1 MPFCTDYAFVRSGV
15 YLLAAVA
22 SIGLTACTT
31 VETTSFRVNP
41 DSQIESAKI
50 AVDADFGKYDRLRA
64 RDMGIFFPQNRQMS
78 VENQQ
83 RMRNVFRGAFI
94 EALSGYEVTGEPG
107 PTTMA
112 VQATLIDLRE
122 ADGATM
128 MNMRSDFRDFA
139 VPGSLVFLMEL
150 RDSSTNRILAQAA
163 DSVRAPLFGG
173 GTPTDW
179 EAVGAAAKR
188 WAALFRTF
196 LDENLDQP

>member
-1 MPFCTDYAFVRSGV
+1 MLDHFTSSVAYTVRNTV
-15 YLLAAVA
+15 LAVA
-22 SIGLTACTT
+22 VVAITGCTT
-31 VETTSFRVNP
+31 VETQSFRVNR

-50 AVDADFGKYDRLRA
+50 AVDADFSKYDRLRA
-64 RDMGIFFPQNRQMS
+64 RDMGIFFPQNRQMT

-83 RMRNVFRGAFI
+83 RMRGIFRSAFI
-94 EALSGYEVTGEPG
+94 AELEGDEISQEPG

-112 VQATLIDLRE
+112 VQATLIDLRQ

-128 MNMRSDFRDFA
+128 MNMRTDFRDFA

-150 RDSSTNRILAQAA
+150 RDSTSNKILAQAG

-179 EAVGAAAKR
+179 DAVDAAAKR
-188 WAALFRTF
+188 WASLFRTF
-196 LDENLDQP
+196 LDENLRQP

>member
-1 MPFCTDYAFVRSGV
+1 MLGHFRSISRTIRNTAMALV
-15 YLLAAVA
+15 VLAMT
-22 SIGLTACTT
+22 GCTT
-31 VETTSFRVNP
+31 VETQSFRVNRN
-41 DSQIESAKI
+41 SQIESAKI
-50 AVDADFGKYDRLRA
+50 AVDADFKKYDRLRA
-64 RDMGIFFPQNRQMS
+64 RDMGIFFPENHQMS
-78 VENQQ
+78 IENQQ
-83 RMRNVFRGAFI
+83 RMRSIFRGAFI
-94 EALSGYEVTGEPG
+94 AELEGYEISQEPG

-150 RDSSTNRILAQAA
+150 RDSSTDRILAQAG

-179 EAVGAAAKR
+179 DAVDDAAKR
-188 WAALFRTF
+188 WASLFRTF
-196 LDENLDQP
+196 LDENLQQP

>member
-1 MPFCTDYAFVRSGV
+1 MPVRPACYSRFRQAATFLA
-15 YLLAAVA
+15 LLP
-22 SIGLTACTT
+22 LTMAACTT
-31 VETTSFRVNP
+31 VETQSFRVNR

-50 AVDADFGKYDRLRA
+50 AVDVDFSKYDRLRA
-64 RDMGIFFPQNRQMS
+64 RDMGIFFPQNRQMT

-83 RMRNVFRGAFI
+83 RMRGIFRSAFI
-94 EALSGYEVTGEPG
+94 AELEGYEISQEPG

-112 VQATLIDLRE
+112 VQATLIDLRQ

-128 MNMRSDFRDFA
+128 MNMRTDFRDFA

-150 RDSSTNRILAQAA
+150 RDSTSNKILAQAG

-179 EAVGAAAKR
+179 DAVDAAAKR
-188 WAALFRTF
+188 WASLFRTF
-196 LDENLDQP
+196 LDENLRQP

>member
-1 MPFCTDYAFVRSGV
+1 
-15 YLLAAVA
+15 
-22 SIGLTACTT
+22 
-31 VETTSFRVNP
+31 
-41 DSQIESAKI
+41 
-50 AVDADFGKYDRLRA
+50 
-64 RDMGIFFPQNRQMS
+64 MGIFFPQNRQMS

-83 RMRNVFRGAFI
+83 RMRDIFRSAFI
-94 EALSGYEVTGEPG
+94 AELQGYDVSQEPG

-150 RDSSTNRILAQAA
+150 RDSSTDRILAQAG

-179 EAVGAAAKR
+179 DAVDAAAKR
-188 WAALFRTF
+188 WASLFRTF
-196 LDENLDQP
+196 LDENLQQP

>member
-1 MPFCTDYAFVRSGV
+1 MLDHFTSSVAYTVRNTV
-15 YLLAAVA
+15 LAVA
-22 SIGLTACTT
+22 VVAITGCTT
-31 VETTSFRVNP
+31 VETQSFRVNR

-50 AVDADFGKYDRLRA
+50 AVDADFSKYDRLRA
-64 RDMGIFFPQNRQMS
+64 RDMGIFFPQNRQMT

-83 RMRNVFRGAFI
+83 RMRSIFRSAFI
-94 EALSGYEVTGEPG
+94 AELEGYEISQEPG

-112 VQATLIDLRE
+112 VQATLIDLRQ

-128 MNMRSDFRDFA
+128 MNMRTDFRDFA

-150 RDSSTNRILAQAA
+150 RDSTSNKILAQAG

-179 EAVGAAAKR
+179 DAVDAAAKR
-188 WAALFRTF
+188 WASLFRTF
-196 LDENLDQP
+196 LDENLRQP

>member
-1 MPFCTDYAFVRSGV
+1 MLDHFTSSVAYTVRNTV
-15 YLLAAVA
+15 LAVA
-22 SIGLTACTT
+22 VVAITGCTT
-31 VETTSFRVNP
+31 VETQSFRVNR

-50 AVDADFGKYDRLRA
+50 AVDADFSKYDRLRA
-64 RDMGIFFPQNRQMS
+64 RDMGIFFPQNRQMT

-83 RMRNVFRGAFI
+83 RMRGIFRSAFI
-94 EALSGYEVTGEPG
+94 AELEGYEISQEPG

-112 VQATLIDLRE
+112 VQATLIDLRQ

-128 MNMRSDFRDFA
+128 MNMRTDFRDFA

-150 RDSSTNRILAQAA
+150 RDSTSNKILAQAG

-179 EAVGAAAKR
+179 DAVDAAAKR
-188 WAALFRTF
+188 WASLFRTF
-196 LDENLDQP
+196 LDENLRQP